1 MDLCTPRPNRGRW
14 SKTSGK
20 TLTKGS
26 ARSKLLD
33 VQTVLFSSI
42 RVRRQVSSMAEGSF
56 ALGHPGNSVSICVSM
71 YLRVPGKPVY
81 LREICFWPLSGPS
94 GSCLPKLQEC
104 QVEGH
109 GSRILAA
116 SSAGDPLKGLCI
128 VGAYR
133 ALPQD
138 SLSCATSLIITQK
151 AAVESTSQVHTFE
164 RVCRHAALIL

>member
-1 MDLCTPRPNRGRW
+1 MDLCTPRPDRGRW

-81 LREICFWPLSGPS
+81 LREIAFGRFRAQVARVSPS
-94 GSCLPKLQEC
+94 
-104 QVEGH
+104 
-109 GSRILAA
+109 SRNAKSKATAAA
-116 SSAGDPLKGLCI
+116 S
-128 VGAYR
+128 
-133 ALPQD
+133 
-138 SLSCATSLIITQK
+138 
-151 AAVESTSQVHTFE
+151 
-164 RVCRHAALIL
+164 